1 MRVIMFKPGLN
12 ETCETFEAVRIDGGT
27 RCDVPGKYRDDRA
40 GLEVGNHVH
49 ANSTGGLTK
58 LFHGHQNEGCPSIL
72 KLPAPPQA
80 GLLAANPRVINL
92 YLAVQGLPNGIHHRP
107 AEFVKHHPRGLVAGK
122 TELTLQQQ
130 SGHATLVS
138 GHQIRRPKP
147 VGQWNLRPVKD
158 RPGCQRNLVPAL
170 GALVAPLV
178 HQFIR
183 SFVPASR
190 TSEAIRPTARR
201 QILLAS
207 LLRGEVGLKLPKR
220 LGERRSGH
228 SYTLPIGGS

>member
-1 MRVIMFKPGLN
+1 M
-12 ETCETFEAVRIDGGT
+12 
-27 RCDVPGKYRDDRA
+27 
-40 GLEVGNHVH
+40 
-49 ANSTGGLTK
+49 
-58 LFHGHQNEGCPSIL
+58 
-72 KLPAPPQA
+72 
-80 GLLAANPRVINL
+80 
-92 YLAVQGLPNGIHHRP
+92 QGLPNGIHHRP

-122 TELTLQQQ
+122 TELTLHQQ

-190 TSEAIRPTARR
+190 TGEAIRPTARR

-207 LLRGEVGLKLPKR
+207 LLCGEVGLKLTKR

>member
-1 MRVIMFKPGLN
+1 MSHPWRLPMALSARGTADFAPFRSAERSGWMRVTCLNPASARPAKLLRPSVWMVEPGA
-12 ETCETFEAVRIDGGT
+12 TFRV
-27 RCDVPGKYRDDRA
+27 
-40 GLEVGNHVH
+40 
-49 ANSTGGLTK
+49 STGMIVLA
-58 LFHGHQNEGCPSIL
+58 L
-72 KLPAPPQA
+72 KSGITFMRTRPEAGPRFSTATRTRAARRFLSCRLPPQA
-80 GLLAANPRVINL
+80 GLLAGNPRVINL

-122 TELTLQQQ
+122 TELTLHQQ

-183 SFVPASR
+183 SFVPAPGFVD
-190 TSEAIRPTARR
+190 IRD
-201 QILLAS
+201 
-207 LLRGEVGLKLPKR
+207 
-220 LGERRSGH
+220 
-228 SYTLPIGGS
+228 